1 MVFLVEDFV
10 NLPRDQIA
18 NIWIAAHM
26 KKKLNKK
33 DITKVCY
40 VSNDTK
46 YILFPTDFV

>member
-33 DITKVCY
+33 DIKKV
-40 VSNDTK
+40 N
-46 YILFPTDFV
+46 FVYTGF